1 MTARRLATILAVVG
15 YSRLVSAD
23 EADERPALM
32 SGIDPG
38 RVKTF
43 FLPQKLHAAG
53 RNPRRRDRLSLF
65 LLYRV
70 RSQSGRN
77 LAPRRTT

>member
-32 SGIDPG
+32 SGIGTKRTNSAKVMMSEVGG
-38 RVKTF
+38 RPEAV
-43 FLPQKLHAAG
+43 AG
-53 RNPRRRDRLSLF
+53 GSNRRD
-65 LLYRV
+65 
-70 RSQSGRN
+70 
-77 LAPRRTT
+77 

>member
-32 SGIDPG
+32 SGIGTRRTSNAQPRMSVAEGKPD
-38 RVKTF
+38 
-43 FLPQKLHAAG
+43 L
-53 RNPRRRDRLSLF
+53 RRR
-65 LLYRV
+65 
-70 RSQSGRN
+70 
-77 LAPRRTT
+77 LARAE